1 MTLNGW
7 FQIALMFALVI
18 ATARPLGIYMASV
31 FEGRPT
37 LLDPVL
43 RPVEKGFYA
52 LAGVDTKREQDWL
65 AYTIALLVFN
75 AAGFVLLYAILRLQH
90 VLPLNPQGFDPMSP
104 HLAFNTAA
112 SFVSNTNWQSYGGES
127 TLSYFSQMAGLTVQN
142 FVSAATGFAV
152 AVAVARAFARSK
164 AATVGNFW
172 VDLTRATLY
181 VLLPLSIVLALALV
195 AFGMPQNLGAYVD
208 ATTLE
213 GAKQTLAQGPVAG
226 QVAIK
231 QLGTNGGG
239 FFNVNA
245 AHPYENPSA
254 WTNLLQTWAIFSLAL
269 ALAVTFG
276 RMIGRER
283 EGWALLSV
291 MVLFL
296 AVGAMVAYWA
306 EASGNPLMHA
316 LGVNGGNME
325 GKEVRF
331 GTALSTVWAVF
342 TTGASNGSVNSMHNS
357 YLPLGGLVPLVLMQ
371 IGEVVPGGVG
381 SGLYGIVVLA
391 ILAMFVAGLMVG
403 RTPEY
408 LGKKLEAKDVKMAVL
423 AVLIMPLF
431 ILGFSA
437 VSAVLPD
444 ALAGLANP
452 GARGLTEILY
462 AYSSASGNN
471 GSAFAGLT
479 ANAPWYNTTLGISML
494 ACRFGIIVPVMAI
507 AGSLVAKPKLAPS
520 AGTFPTHGPLFIGL
534 LAGVIVILSG
544 LEYFPA
550 LALGPIVE
558 HFQMLAGKTF

>member
-18 ATARPLGIYMASV
+18 VTARPLGIYMASV

-52 LAGVDTKREQDWL
+52 LAGVDAKREQDWL
-65 AYTIALLVFN
+65 AYTLALLVFN

-164 AATVGNFW
+164 ATTVGNFW

-181 VLLPLSIVLALALV
+181 VLLPLSMVLALALV
-195 AFGMPQNLGAYVD
+195 AFGMPQNLSAYVD

-269 ALAVTFG
+269 ALAVAFG

-283 EGWALLSV
+283 EG
-291 MVLFL
+291 
-296 AVGAMVAYWA
+296 
-306 EASGNPLMHA
+306 
-316 LGVNGGNME
+316 
-325 GKEVRF
+325 
-331 GTALSTVWAVF
+331 
-342 TTGASNGSVNSMHNS
+342 
-357 YLPLGGLVPLVLMQ
+357 
-371 IGEVVPGGVG
+371 
-381 SGLYGIVVLA
+381 
-391 ILAMFVAGLMVG
+391 
-403 RTPEY
+403 
-408 LGKKLEAKDVKMAVL
+408 
-423 AVLIMPLF
+423 
-431 ILGFSA
+431 
-437 VSAVLPD
+437 
-444 ALAGLANP
+444 
-452 GARGLTEILY
+452 
-462 AYSSASGNN
+462 
-471 GSAFAGLT
+471 
-479 ANAPWYNTTLGISML
+479 
-494 ACRFGIIVPVMAI
+494 
-507 AGSLVAKPKLAPS
+507 
-520 AGTFPTHGPLFIGL
+520 
-534 LAGVIVILSG
+534 
-544 LEYFPA
+544 
-550 LALGPIVE
+550 
-558 HFQMLAGKTF
+558 